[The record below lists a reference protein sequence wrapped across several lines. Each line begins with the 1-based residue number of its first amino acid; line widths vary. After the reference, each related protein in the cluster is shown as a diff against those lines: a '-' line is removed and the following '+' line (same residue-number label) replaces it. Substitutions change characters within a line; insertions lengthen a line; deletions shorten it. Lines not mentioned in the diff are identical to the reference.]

1 MTPMRSLVLFATLL
15 SALFS
20 GSGCAMTCPT
30 IAWINSVTVA
40 LDGDVRKVAWVQLCT
55 PDSCS
60 PATDSP
66 TSKTALS
73 SPTETAGAYGFDH
86 LSAPPSG
93 PAVHR
98 ISVERTSPNT
108 WQFGF
113 ENVSPGSVTA
123 RALDEAGNTITERK
137 LSLDWQR
144 TGRTVGCDGPE
155 TASPVTLNLGTS

>member
-1 MTPMRSLVLFATLL
+1 MTPMRSLALFATSL
-15 SALFS
+15 SALLFAPS
-20 GSGCAMTCPT
+20 CASTCPA
-30 IAWINSVTVA
+30 IAPINSVTVV
-40 LDGDVRKVAWVQLCT
+40 LDGDVRNVAWVQLCT

-66 TSKTALS
+66 TSQTALS
-73 SPTETAGAYGFDH
+73 SPTETAAAYGFDH

-98 ISVERTSPNT
+98 ISGLRTSPNT

-123 RALDEAGNTITERK
+123 RALDKAGNTIAERK

-144 TGRTVGCDGPE
+144 TGRTVGCDGPA
-155 TASPVTLNLGTS
+155 TASPITLNLKAP